1 LFHVVKSILIILF
14 HLILDGPP
22 YILFAN
28 NAGIFYSDVDLKHI
42 SPVLAGISGGAAAID
57 VDLKNKYLYW
67 SNVVND
73 TIERVPLSHIGAV
86 ETIIK
91 DHLELVD
98 GIAYDWINRKLYWTD
113 GRRKVIEVADPDEQ
127 NSRLT
132 LIDEGL
138 DMPRAIVLHPKTR
151 YELFLDQIKIVL

>member
-1 LFHVVKSILIILF
+1 
-14 HLILDGPP
+14 
-22 YILFAN
+22 
-28 NAGIFYSDVDLKHI
+28 VDLRHI
-42 SPVLAGISGGAAAID
+42 SPVLAGIAGGAAAID

-67 SNVVND
+67 SNVIND
-73 TIERVPLSHIGAV
+73 TIERVSLSHIGAV

-113 GRRKVIEVADPDEQ
+113 GRRRVIEVADPEEQ

-138 DMPRAIVLHPKTR
+138 NKPRAIVLHPKTR
-151 YELFLDQIKIVL
+151 